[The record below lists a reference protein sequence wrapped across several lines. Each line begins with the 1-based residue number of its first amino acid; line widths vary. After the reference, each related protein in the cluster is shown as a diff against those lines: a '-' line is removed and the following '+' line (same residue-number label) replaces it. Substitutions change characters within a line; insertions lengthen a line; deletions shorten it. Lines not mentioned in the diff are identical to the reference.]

1 MLKLID
7 NLTLTLSAGIVPTDT
22 AISVSS
28 IDAAKLNV
36 LPIGGFTYLTFN
48 TGSRMESVKYTHTL
62 AIVVVPGTMSI
73 LVARAQLGTTAKSW
87 PIKSCLKTEMTVAI
101 TEALICQKI
110 TEGCL

>member
-7 NLTLTLSAGIVPTDT
+7 NLTLVLSAGITPTDT
-22 AISVSS
+22 AVTVSS
-28 IDAAKLNV
+28 IDAAKLNALTV
-36 LPIGGFTYLTFN
+36 GRFTYLTFN
-48 TGSRMESVKYTHTL
+48 TGSRMETVKYTHTL
-62 AIVVVPGTMSI
+62 PLVIVPGTMAL

-87 PIKSCLKTEMTVAI
+87 PVKSCLKTEMTVAV